1 MSWSC
6 DKLSNYW
13 KQKWSNMQSI
23 GIFIN
28 KENART
34 YFLQHQ
40 QLMKFYLRKRKKK
53 DGGGLKGII
62 FLLAEEKL
70 ALARNCKKFH
80 FPINSRYSSPVL
92 IKYGIKADVSLQFF
106 ISWPQKALNLEK
118 NALGDSYKDNS
129 VFQQKYIFSSS
140 TWVLYYKIHNLVSIT
155 LNNNDLHFILHQV
168 VLQNH
173 LCICTPSW

>member
-1 MSWSC
+1 
-6 DKLSNYW
+6 
-13 KQKWSNMQSI
+13 MQSI

-34 YFLQHQ
+34 YFFATPEIVEILFTKIFQTP
-40 QLMKFYLRKRKKK
+40 
-53 DGGGLKGII
+53 GII

-70 ALARNCKKFH
+70 EAALARNCKKFH

-140 TWVLYYKIHNLVSIT
+140 T
-155 LNNNDLHFILHQV
+155 
-168 VLQNH
+168 
-173 LCICTPSW
+173 

>member
-1 MSWSC
+1 M
-6 DKLSNYW
+6 
-13 KQKWSNMQSI
+13 
-23 GIFIN
+23 
-28 KENART
+28 
-34 YFLQHQ
+34 
-40 QLMKFYLRKRKKK
+40 
-53 DGGGLKGII
+53 
-62 FLLAEEKL
+62 AEEKL
-70 ALARNCKKFH
+70 EAALARNCKKFH

-118 NALGDSYKDNS
+118 NALKFESRLWIWFEIINYFRMGLVKFMLNLFDIIVFAIVKTFCQIYIIFKKKTVSLSPNLGDSCKDNS